1 MTDILRQKNL
11 GVPQPEPYAA
21 QPLVDG
27 GGTARAP
34 HAAPE
39 ADAYVR
45 FLASPA
51 LNARLPARLAA
62 GKWTVRWRYTSDPP
76 APAVAVLRAG
86 DRVLV
91 HAGGAWV
98 LLNRDGVLI
107 ARGASGRGALFID
120 AGAGIFYALTPAS
133 ALEARQLSD
142 GDLRFQNAL
151 PYSESFAWP
160 LIAADAARLVAMA
173 NQLPM
178 MSHQLRRPDT
188 SVVQL
193 IELGSPL
200 VVDEFKL
207 LQSLT
212 RFEALQI
219 RDPELRFA
227 AAGDLIAA
235 VGNNLILFLS
245 TGLDLKAA
253 YSADFQPVL
262 ISLDESGWLYLI
274 VQTADGRAL
283 WIVTPEGK
291 RVLRVP
297 LPGDTGN
304 LVQPPVVGYD
314 HRIYLL
320 TKEAVTGYSP
330 TGERLWRTPVPGGIA
345 GGGVTLDGMLLV
357 TAGADIAAIDPAGK
371 LERLYR
377 IEGESITTPPVY
389 TAHREVLL
397 GTTRGVVALAPSS

>member
-21 QPLVDG
+21 QPLADSG
-27 GGTARAP
+27 AAARAP
-34 HAAPE
+34 HTAPE

-51 LNARLPARLAA
+51 LNARLPGRLDA
-62 GKWTVRWRYTSDPP
+62 GKWAVRWRYIADPP
-76 APAVAVLRAG
+76 APTVAVLRAG

-98 LLNRDGVLI
+98 LLNRDGVRI

-120 AGAGIFYALTPAS
+120 SGSATFYALTPAS

-160 LIAADAARLVAMA
+160 LIVADAVRLVAMA

-235 VGNNLILFLS
+235 AGRNLLLFLS
-245 TGLDLKAA
+245 TNLELKAA
-253 YSADFQPVL
+253 YIAEFQPVL
-262 ISLDESGWLYLI
+262 MSMDEAGWVYPI

-283 WIVTPEGK
+283 WVVTPEGK
-291 RVLRVP
+291 RVLRIA
-297 LPGDTGN
+297 LPGDAGN

-320 TKEAVTGYSP
+320 TKEAVTVYSP
-330 TGERLWRTPVPGGIA
+330 TGELLWRTPVPGGIV
-345 GGGVTLDGMLLV
+345 GGGITLNGMLLV
-357 TAGADIAAIDPAGK
+357 TAGAAISALDPAGK

-377 IEGESITTPPVY
+377 LDGESITTPPVY
-389 TAHREVLL
+389 TAHREILV